1 MTKNDIMM
9 LANAGFTKEEILQLN
24 SLDDQTTKT
33 ATQTDAQ
40 GKGSV
45 FTQLSNDIKALT
57 SAVQLNNVNN
67 SAQPAGAVD
76 TADDILAKIIA
87 PEIGD

>member
-24 SLDDQTTKT
+24 SLDDQTTGT
-33 ATQTDAQ
+33 AAKPDAQ